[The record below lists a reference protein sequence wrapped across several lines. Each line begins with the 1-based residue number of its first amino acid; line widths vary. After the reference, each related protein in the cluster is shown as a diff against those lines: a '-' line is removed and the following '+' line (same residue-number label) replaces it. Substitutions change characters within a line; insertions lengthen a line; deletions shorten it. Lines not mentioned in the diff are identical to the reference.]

1 MIWLEIEDPR
11 FVTRALHGQI
21 GVKLQ
26 RRSNYNCL
34 TLLTGGLVDKNY
46 GKKGK

>member
-21 GVKLQ
+21 GVRLQ
-26 RRSNYNCL
+26 LRSNL
-34 TLLTGGLVDKNY
+34 TIIA
-46 GKKGK
+46 